1 MVSFDTNVA
10 YEFFDER
17 SPFHAKAC
25 HLFDG
30 FADDPSVVVAEQM
43 LVELYVL
50 LRNPVVTRRP
60 PSPAAAVAVIER
72 FRTNP
77 SWRVV
82 DVPDRRSFMDSVWE
96 RVSRPQFAY
105 RRIYDIRLA
114 QTLTHHGVDTFY
126 TRNVKDFRDAG
137 FARVVDPFA

>member
-25 HLFDG
+25 QLFDG
-30 FADDPSVVVAEQM
+30 LSDNPSVIVAEQM

-60 PSPAAAVAVIER
+60 PSPAAAVAAIER
-72 FRTNP
+72 IRSNP
-77 SWRVV
+77 AWRIV
-82 DVPDRRSFMDSVWE
+82 DVPDKRSFMDAVWK
-96 RVSRPQFAY
+96 RVATPQFAY

-114 QTLTHHGVDTFY
+114 QTLIHHGVDTFY
-126 TRNVKDFRDAG
+126 TRNLKDFRDVG